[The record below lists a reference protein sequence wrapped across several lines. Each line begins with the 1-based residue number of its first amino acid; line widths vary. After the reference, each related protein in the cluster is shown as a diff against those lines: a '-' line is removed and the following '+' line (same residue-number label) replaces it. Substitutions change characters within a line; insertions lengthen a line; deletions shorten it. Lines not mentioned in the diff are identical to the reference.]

1 MEIRT
6 PDMPPE
12 QPPKTA
18 PRTAS
23 KTAKPRAQA
32 EPNAGAPFTPD
43 EKKLAASI
51 SMGYQTM
58 GMGMVALSF
67 QLNDRGINGVGD
79 RMVTMADSTAAA
91 WVELG
96 RKNPTVKAY
105 LKKITEVSAAGTV
118 IGIHLTMFIPL
129 LVNRGVL
136 PANLAPDAVEPEPEQ
151 NPDYAMNGV
160 AGVA

>member
-1 MEIRT
+1 MKIVT

-12 QPPKTA
+12 QAPKDA

-23 KTAKPRAQA
+23 KPRATA
-32 EPNAGAPFTPD
+32 AAPTPGAPFTPD

-58 GMGMVALSF
+58 GMGMIALSF
-67 QLNDRGINGVGD
+67 QLEDRGLNGVGN
-79 RMVTMADSTAAA
+79 RMTTMADSTAAA

-136 PANLAPDAVEPEPEQ
+136 PANLAPDAVEPEPDHD
-151 NPDYAMNGV
+151 PTMNGV
-160 AGVA
+160 AA